1 MALEKTKGIR
11 LDMLLIIS
19 LIAGIGIGAA
29 VGANMTP
36 QGLMT
41 IYSDG
46 VYAAGDDWVSA
57 FFSYFIG
64 SAAFVTAAF
73 LMGFCAVSQP
83 FELALVAFKG
93 MGLGVRV
100 RSIYSCDN
108 ILIRIALFIPF
119 AVLSSGILIMQS
131 CDSVAM
137 STRYLM
143 LSVTAENRLGIAHE
157 FRNYIFR
164 FLIYLTAC
172 AAVSALNCLI
182 LRLFDY
188 FGMI

>member
-1 MALEKTKGIR
+1 M
-11 LDMLLIIS
+11 MLIIA
-19 LIAGIGIGAA
+19 LIAGIAA
-29 VGANMTP
+29 GTIISLNMNP
-36 QGLMT
+36 QQLTGMFENG
-41 IYSDG
+41 IYSADM
-46 VYAAGDDWVSA
+46 DWTSA
-57 FFSYFIG
+57 FAAYFIG
-64 SAAFVTAAF
+64 SAAFVIAAF

-93 MGLGVRV
+93 LGLGVLA
-100 RSIYSCDN
+100 RSIYSCDD
-108 ILIRIALFIPF
+108 ILVNIALFLPF

-143 LSVTAENRLGIAHE
+143 LSVTAENRLGIAYE

-172 AAVSALNCLI
+172 AAVSAGNCLI
-182 LRLFDY
+182 LRLLCY
-188 FGMI
+188 YRVI

>member
-1 MALEKTKGIR
+1 MDKQKGIR
-11 LDMLLIIS
+11 LDMMLIIA
-19 LIAGIGIGAA
+19 LIIGIAIGTVASL
-29 VGANMTP
+29 NMTAQKLAGAYADSASSCP
-36 QGLMT
+36 
-41 IYSDG
+41 DG
-46 VYAAGDDWVSA
+46 WISV
-57 FFSYFIG
+57 FLSYFMG

-93 MGLGVRV
+93 LGLGVLA
-100 RSIYSCDN
+100 RSIYCCDD
-108 ILIRIALFIPF
+108 ILIRIALFLPF

-157 FRNYIFR
+157 FRDYIFK
-164 FLIYLTAC
+164 FLIYLMAC
-172 AAVSALNCLI
+172 AAVSAINCLI
-182 LRLFDY
+182 IRLFDY

>member
-1 MALEKTKGIR
+1 
-11 LDMLLIIS
+11 
-19 LIAGIGIGAA
+19 
-29 VGANMTP
+29 
-36 QGLMT
+36 
-41 IYSDG
+41 
-46 VYAAGDDWVSA
+46 
-57 FFSYFIG
+57 
-64 SAAFVTAAF
+64 
-73 LMGFCAVSQP
+73 MGFCAVSQP

-93 MGLGVRV
+93 MGLGVLA

-157 FRNYIFR
+157 FRDYIFR

-172 AAVSALNCLI
+172 AAVSALNCLM

-188 FGMI
+188 LGMI